1 MGSLCELNILSI
13 FARNNSLCAL
23 NPLCI
28 FARNNSL
35 CEKKNSRIK
44 KCGTIFNLRT

>member
-1 MGSLCELNILSI
+1 MEWVPFASLISLASLRE
-13 FARNNSLCAL
+13 NNSLCAL

-35 CEKKNSRIK
+35 CEKKK
-44 KCGTIFNLRT
+44 FPH